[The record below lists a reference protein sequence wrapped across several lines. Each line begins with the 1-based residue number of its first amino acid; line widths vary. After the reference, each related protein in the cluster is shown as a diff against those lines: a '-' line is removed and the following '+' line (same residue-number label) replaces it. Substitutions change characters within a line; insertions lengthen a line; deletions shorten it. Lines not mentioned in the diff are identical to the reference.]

1 MSELLFYREPVAL
14 NRENHRNLKF
24 SARAEY
30 EFSREVNSV
39 PLTGIEFFEASRD
52 MPVLFSRSESGTY
65 FPLALLSLRNNS
77 HSLVGESGDWQGN
90 YVPAFIRRYPF
101 AMTDNQTV
109 CFDQASEQ
117 FSEDSGEPLFD
128 EQGENT
134 KTLNNVLQFLNNFDG
149 AFKQT
154 RDFCEQVASA
164 DLFKPFDIQVMA
176 GDGKPIRL
184 EGLHI
189 IDEAKLQEAEQDQVL
204 AWFKSGQLAW
214 IYAHLHSLGALKQL
228 IKRQAENA
236 AVAEAKEKA
245 EAGALN

>member
-24 SARAEY
+24 STRAEY

-52 MPVLFSRSESGTY
+52 MPVLFSCSESGAY

-77 HSLVGESGDWQGN
+77 HALVAEDGNWRGN

-117 FSEDSGEPLFD
+117 FSEEEGEPLFD
-128 EQGENT
+128 EKGENT
-134 KTLNNVLQFLNNFDG
+134 KTLNNVLQFLNNYD
-149 AFKQT
+149 ASYKRT
-154 RDFCEQVASA
+154 REFCEQVAA
-164 DLFKPFDIQVMA
+164 AQLFKPFNIQVMA
-176 GDGKPIRL
+176 GDGKPVRL

-189 IDEAKLQEAEQDQVL
+189 IDETKLLEVDEEQVHK
-204 AWFKSGQLAW
+204 WFKSGELAW

-228 IKRQAENA
+228 SKRQAENT

-245 EAGALN
+245 EAGTLN